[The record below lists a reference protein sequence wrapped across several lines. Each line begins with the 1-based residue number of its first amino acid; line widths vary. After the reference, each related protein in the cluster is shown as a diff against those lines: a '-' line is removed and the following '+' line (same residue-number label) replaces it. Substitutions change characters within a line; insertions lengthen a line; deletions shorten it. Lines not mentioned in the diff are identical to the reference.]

1 VLFDAKQSDDRPGG
15 FSLKLVRGLA
25 RIAGGDLV
33 PSRGSFAL
41 VFARA

>member
-1 VLFDAKQSDDRPGG
+1 VAGG
-15 FSLKLVRGLA
+15 FSLRLVRGLA

-33 PSRGSFAL
+33 ASQAGFTL